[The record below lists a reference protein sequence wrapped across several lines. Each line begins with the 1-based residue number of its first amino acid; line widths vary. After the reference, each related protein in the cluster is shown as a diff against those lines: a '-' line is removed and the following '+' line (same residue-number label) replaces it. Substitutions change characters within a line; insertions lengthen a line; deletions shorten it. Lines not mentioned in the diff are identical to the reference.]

1 VDRPKA
7 IFGIPSVWDAT
18 FEAHESI
25 FRSIEDLRTIAADL
39 VAAAAKETTRELVQ
53 VQAALTQLASE
64 AMLDVLLLAGN
75 KRGAGAMKLARG
87 MFEISVISSY
97 LEKNPAEVNDYLDF
111 SIVESWRHLQT
122 VEKYSPGRV
131 SPELMSEAEREFNR
145 VKPRFTSSQGRV
157 QLRWANKSI
166 RQMADEV
173 GLLNVY
179 EVAYSP
185 ASELHHMP
193 FTGVVAHELTWL
205 REGLFVAHGALLG
218 TVVTLYNVRHNSDT
232 VFRDKLNAA
241 IANFNYTRKR
251 D

>member
-1 VDRPKA
+1 VDQPKA

-18 FEAHESI
+18 FEAHETI
-25 FRSIEDLRTIAADL
+25 FRSIEDLRTIARDL
-39 VAAAAKETTRELVQ
+39 VAGAKDSSRELVQ

-64 AMLDVLLLAGN
+64 TMLDVLLLAGN
-75 KRGAGAMKLARG
+75 NRGAGAMKLARG
-87 MFEISVISSY
+87 MFEVSVISSY
-97 LEKNPAEVNDYLDF
+97 LEKNPGEVNDYLDF

-122 VEKYSPGRV
+122 VEKYSAGRV
-131 SPELMSEAEREFNR
+131 SPDLMSEVEKEFNR
-145 VKPRFTSSQGRV
+145 VKPRFTNPQGRV

-166 RQMADEV
+166 RQMAEEV
-173 GLLNVY
+173 GRLNVY
-179 EVAYSP
+179 EVAYGA

-193 FTGVVAHELTWL
+193 FTGVVAHELNWL

-218 TVVTLYNVRHNSDT
+218 TVVTLYNVRSESDAAL
-232 VFRDKLNAA
+232 RGRLNAA